1 MGTHPVKREGDEG
14 RRRIVEGVTED
25 SVKDVK
31 WIYKIKENSP
41 AFIKWMIIW
50 FVSQVWLCTSKQTQK
65 FSEMCFWILTVVSSR
80 ENLYIL
86 RLYYEGIYIYLLN
99 QIQKSRQVNIN

>member
-31 WIYKIKENSP
+31 
-41 AFIKWMIIW
+41 
-50 FVSQVWLCTSKQTQK
+50 
-65 FSEMCFWILTVVSSR
+65 
-80 ENLYIL
+80 
-86 RLYYEGIYIYLLN
+86 
-99 QIQKSRQVNIN
+99 